1 MKAKVPEFPQTSTH
15 RDPER
20 TPSPHGLVLRDRP
33 RDGMVSG
40 SKRATVSAGE
50 PSDPTGV
57 CSRRR
62 AGGAAAPSASMRRP
76 RKVYEASFKLMVVQE
91 ALKLPASNRIKPTC
105 RAYPGVEPVQVRKW
119 IRNLAALQL
128 AQPTAKLV
136 QRVRP
141 CPDLAT
147 DESSETESV
156 ESTPQPV
163 ELLITRPRLHGAS
176 RHRGAGRAKGRVS
189 PARDAPLLSDGSESS
204 GRSVSPTSL
213 YEAALVTQQEAPHV
227 QHVPETDE
235 TLRVARELLKL
246 SSSCDE
252 TEA

>member
-1 MKAKVPEFPQTSTH
+1 
-15 RDPER
+15 
-20 TPSPHGLVLRDRP
+20 
-33 RDGMVSG
+33 MVSG
-40 SKRATVSAGE
+40 GKRATAGVGE
-50 PSDPTGV
+50 ASDPTGLF
-57 CSRRR
+57 SRRR
-62 AGGAAAPSASMRRP
+62 GGGLATPSASMRRP

-163 ELLITRPRLHGAS
+163 EQQLITRPRLHGAG
-176 RHRGAGRAKGRVS
+176 RHRGAGRQKGRAS
-189 PARDAPLLSDGSESS
+189 PSGDTCLLTDGSESTA
-204 GRSVSPTSL
+204 RSISPMSANEGL
-213 YEAALVTQQEAPHV
+213 LAMQQEAPL
-227 QHVPETDE
+227 PETDE

-252 TEA
+252 TGA